1 MIRRSSRAPAR
12 GKRAAPGSAFT
23 RVRALL
29 AGALVL
35 GVGGTLTLAAWTD
48 TETARGV
55 FAASKFGIQGST
67 DGTTFS
73 DHPTTGPAALA
84 FAVAPNAMSPGTT
97 TYARFTVRTLADTN
111 VAGSVTLSGAAVT
124 GTGLGTHL
132 RYGVRTIPAGS
143 ACNAT
148 TFGTGAVVVANNST
162 LATAGTGSQPL
173 AVAAGSPVNYCFAVT
188 LPEGTPNEA
197 QGLTATANWT
207 LTGTSAS

>member
-1 MIRRSSRAPAR
+1 M
-12 GKRAAPGSAFT
+12 
-23 RVRALL
+23 RALL

-48 TETARGV
+48 NEAAQGV
-55 FAASKFGIQGST
+55 FAASKFGIQGSA

-73 DHPTTGPAALA
+73 DHPNTAPAVLS
-84 FAVAPNAMSPGTT
+84 FAVAPTAMSPGTT
-97 TYARFTVRTLADTN
+97 TYARFAVRTLADTN
-111 VAGSVTLSGAAVT
+111 VAGSVTLSGATVT

-143 ACNAT
+143 ACNST
-148 TFGTGAVVVANNST
+148 TFGAGAVVVANNST

-173 AVAAGSPVNYCFAVT
+173 AAAAGSPVTYCFAVT

-207 LTGTSAS
+207 LTGSSAS